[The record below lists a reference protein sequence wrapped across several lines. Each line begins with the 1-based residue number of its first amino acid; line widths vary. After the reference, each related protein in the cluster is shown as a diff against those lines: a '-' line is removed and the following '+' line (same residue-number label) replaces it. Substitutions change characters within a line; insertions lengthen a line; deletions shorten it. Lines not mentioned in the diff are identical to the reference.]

1 MSVLSLNHYTI
12 RTTDLERSRRFYE
25 EVVGLKSGDR
35 PPFNFPGLWL
45 YSADGVAALHLV
57 GIVPGDGLAD
67 YLGAKAGG
75 SAIGGGAID
84 HIAFMCSDLEGVR
97 ASLQRIGV
105 PFRERTVPL
114 IDMAQIFLEDPEGVT
129 LELNF
134 PN

>member
-12 RTTDLERSRRFYE
+12 RTADLERSRRFYE
-25 EVVGLKSGDR
+25 EVVGLRSGDR

-57 GIVPGDGLAD
+57 GVGPGDGLAD
-67 YLGAKAGG
+67 YLGAKTE
-75 SAIGGGAID
+75 SDSIGGGAID
-84 HIAFMCSDLEGVR
+84 HIAFMCRDLEGVR
-97 ASLQRIGV
+97 AVLQKRAV

-114 IDMAQIFLEDPEGVT
+114 INMAQIFLEDPEGIT

-134 PN
+134 PT